1 MSFYLILY
9 ICLLNLFSFVL
20 MGVDKYK
27 AKRNH
32 WRISE
37 QTLMLCALFGGSFGV
52 LFGMTIFHHKTK
64 KKKFVVGVPIIL
76 LLQCI
81 LLFYLV

>member
-37 QTLMLCALFGGSFGV
+37 QTLMLFALFGGSFGV

-81 LLFYLV
+81 FLFYLV